1 MLKYFKESFSNY
13 DFSSILQTISLLLF
27 VMFFLGTFYLVW
39 KKPKKYYEEA
49 ENLPLED
56 DDTED
61 KI

>member
-1 MLKYFKESFSNY
+1 MLKYFKESFSSY

-27 VMFFLGTFYLVW
+27 VIFFLGTFYLVW
-39 KKPKKYYEEA
+39 KKPKKSYEEV